1 MIRTTINF
9 QKNRK
14 NKERIFFMK
23 KKFVNIHRL
32 FAIIS
37 LLIVLSSHNLF
48 SQEWSLEQCIDS
60 AMVNNKSIRISKN
73 NMKIADAKQD
83 EALLNLLPKI
93 NSITEYK
100 YYFDLPY
107 QLMPQSAF
115 GGPEGKFKETQ
126 FGVPHNI
133 NANIQFVFPI
143 YNSQIYGAI
152 TNTSIA
158 KNISS
163 LQLDKNKEQIIYDIS
178 ILYYNLQILIEQK
191 KFVENN
197 IQNNEKLLANVNLL
211 RENLLAKGTDI
222 AKIELLISQLNAQK
236 DQLEYR
242 IKQLGNSLKFII
254 GLSDETEFKIDTEI
268 IYEEKSD
275 YQSKATA
282 DLLILHEQNS
292 LLRSELKNLYL
303 NWMPSLNLVGTY
315 GQTGYGYDE
324 APNEF
329 LDFYPY
335 SFVGLQLN
343 IPLFT
348 GRTNNKKISQK
359 EIEIQNNDLQKEIVL
374 EQNKLNIDNSK
385 NQRTSTLQTIKNTKK
400 SIELAK
406 ELYNQTINQ
415 QKEGLANLT
424 DVLLADS
431 ALRESQQNYLNAVID
446 YLKSDIELR
455 KYSSNLR

>member
-1 MIRTTINF
+1 
-9 QKNRK
+9 
-14 NKERIFFMK
+14 MK
-23 KKFVNIHRL
+23 KKLVNIYKP

-37 LLIVLSSHNLF
+37 IIIALSSNNLF
-48 SQEWSLEQCIDS
+48 SQNWSLEQCIDS
-60 AMVNNKSIRISKN
+60 AMVNNKSIKISKN

-93 NSITEYK
+93 NSTAEYK

-115 GGPEGKFKETQ
+115 GGPEGVFKETQ

-152 TNTSIA
+152 KNTSIA

-197 IQNNEKLLANVNLL
+197 IQNNERLLVNIHLL
-211 RENLLAKGTDI
+211 RENLLAKGTDVS
-222 AKIELLISQLNAQK
+222 KIELLILQLNAQK

-242 IKQLGNSLKFII
+242 IEQLENSLKFII
-254 GLSDETEFKIDTEI
+254 GLSSETEFKIDTKI
-268 IYEEKSD
+268 VYEEKAD
-275 YQSKATA
+275 YPNNPIP
-282 DLLILHEQNS
+282 DLLILHQQNS

-303 NWMPSLNLVGTY
+303 NWVPSLNLVGAY

-335 SFVGLQLN
+335 SFIGLQLN

-359 EIEIQNNDLQKEIVL
+359 EIEIQNNELQKEIIL
-374 EQNKLNIDNSK
+374 EQNQLNINNSE
-385 NQRTSTLQTIKNTKK
+385 NQRTSTLLSIKNTKK
-400 SIELAK
+400 SIELAE
-406 ELYNQTINQ
+406 ELYNQTISQ
-415 QKEGLANLT
+415 QKEGLATLT
-424 DVLLADS
+424 DVLLADTS
-431 ALRESQQNYLNAVID
+431 LRESQQNYLNAVID
-446 YLKSDIELR
+446 YLKSDLELR
-455 KYSSNLR
+455 KYSSNLK